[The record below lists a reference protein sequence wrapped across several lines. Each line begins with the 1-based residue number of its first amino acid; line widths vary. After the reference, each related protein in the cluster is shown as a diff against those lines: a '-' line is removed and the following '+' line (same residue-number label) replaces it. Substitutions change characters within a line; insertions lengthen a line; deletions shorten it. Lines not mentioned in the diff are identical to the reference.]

1 METLTGS
8 IYFLGHYR
16 PFHCEDT
23 ALAKVLIRLR
33 HAASGIEDRQLHA
46 WIEERIAHCGREI
59 KRNPAYSSVSSDHSD
74 RGVSICR
81 RPHDPWLDKV
91 TADLPPCPG
100 LNYSA

>member
-8 IYFLGHYR
+8 IYFLGKFR

-33 HAASGIEDRQLHA
+33 HAASGIEDRQLQA
-46 WIEERIAHCGREI
+46 WIEERIKTCG
-59 KRNPAYSSVSSDHSD
+59 KNLQQFPSYASVSADHSD
-74 RGVSICR
+74 RGVSIR
-81 RPHDPWLDKV
+81 RSAHDPWLDKV